1 MLETLAVSNYRSLRD
16 LVVPLERLNVVTGPN
31 GSGKSNVYRAL
42 RLLADTAQGSVIQ
55 SLAREGGLGS
65 TLWAGP
71 EGFAHSV
78 RSGDHPVQGTTR
90 KNPVSLQL
98 GFASTEYSFA
108 IDLGIPSFDRTS
120 SFNGDPEIKREC
132 VWTGNTQRPGALFA
146 DRKGP
151 SVRIRGDDTGWVPVI
166 TGLAPFDSMMT
177 HSADPRDAP
186 ELLLLREQIRG
197 WRFYDHFRTD
207 VHAPARMPQ
216 VGTRTP
222 VLSNDGADLAA
233 AILTIREIG
242 DPMALDSAIEDAFP
256 GGRVAAASS
265 NDRLEIEMQQY
276 GLLRPLKV
284 SELSD
289 GTLRYLLWVAAL
301 LSPRP
306 PDLLVLNEPETSL
319 HPDLLEPLA
328 RLIAQMAART
338 QVIVVS
344 HSGPLVAALS
354 VESDCQRIELQKDLG
369 ETSIA
374 GLDRYSSPAWQWP
387 KR

>member
-1 MLETLAVSNYRSLRD
+1 MLETLAVSNYRFLRD
-16 LVVPLERLNVVTGPN
+16 LVIPLKRLNVVTGPN

-55 SLAREGGLGS
+55 SLAREGGLNS

-71 EGFAHSV
+71 KSFGHSEK
-78 RSGDHPVQGTTR
+78 GTAR
-90 KNPVSLQL
+90 NNPVSLQL
-98 GFASTEYSFA
+98 GFVSTEYSFA
-108 IDLGIPSFDRTS
+108 IDLGIPQFDSTS

-132 VWTGNTQRPGALFA
+132 VWIGNTQRSGALIA

-151 SVRIRGDDTGWVPVI
+151 SVRIRSDDTGWVPVI
-166 TGLAPFDSMMT
+166 AGLAAYDSMMT

-207 VHAPARMPQ
+207 DHAPARMPQ

-233 AILTIREIG
+233 AIQTIREIG
-242 DPMALDSAIEDAFP
+242 DPTALDAAIEDAFP
-256 GGRVAAASS
+256 GGSVVATTS
-265 NDRLEIEMQQY
+265 NGSLEIEMQQY
-276 GLLRPLKV
+276 GLLRPLKI

-301 LSPRP
+301 LSL
-306 PDLLVLNEPETSL
+306 D
-319 HPDLLEPLA
+319 
-328 RLIAQMAART
+328 RLICW
-338 QVIVVS
+338 S
-344 HSGPLVAALS
+344 
-354 VESDCQRIELQKDLG
+354 
-369 ETSIA
+369 
-374 GLDRYSSPAWQWP
+374 
-387 KR
+387 